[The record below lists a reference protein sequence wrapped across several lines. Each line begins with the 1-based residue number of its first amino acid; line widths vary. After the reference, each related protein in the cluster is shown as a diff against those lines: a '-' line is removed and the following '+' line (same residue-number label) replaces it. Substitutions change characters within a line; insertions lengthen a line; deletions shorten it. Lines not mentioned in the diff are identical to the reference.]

1 MIDAWGFDKSVFY
14 LLYLN
19 PVHNLIYMYIIL
31 DSYLEQESFFSRKF
45 YRSSF
50 ITGWL
55 SMTDDRDKKGLQ
67 IRIKKILYF
76 VVNFGILF
84 YFFEFYVIFYLNH
97 HHYHIFFLWT
107 WFKSYLFKLLWFLS
121 WV

>member
-1 MIDAWGFDKSVFY
+1 
-14 LLYLN
+14 LN

-97 HHYHIFFLWT
+97 HHYHIFFYEHDLNPIYLNYCD
-107 WFKSYLFKLLWFLS
+107 SYLEYKLLK
-121 WV
+121 